1 MELTKETLK
10 VWLDLRPALS
20 PRLLALE
27 AGLNM
32 NYIYQLYNKNN
43 RSLTQDGIEKLLPV
57 LKKYG
62 WFV

>member
-20 PRLLALE
+20 PRLLSIE

-32 NYIYQLYNKNN
+32 NYIYQLYNKNK
-43 RSLTQDGIEKLLPV
+43 RSLTQEGSEKLLPV
-57 LKKYG
+57 LRKYG
-62 WFV
+62 WQD